1 MLARSLIIGDM
12 PERALLARVVGP
24 DARDLVG
31 AKRPGNYAGI
41 EFAYVFPGEL
51 AIRGSRIRRDEPD
64 IEISY
69 ADDGREIRTE
79 KRKYIAAVGAPN
91 LLYFYAPTPPELV
104 NDTKVRVLI
113 CEGEKKVLCA
123 WFLSTYNSS
132 EPRFLPVGIPGVWGW
147 RGKVGTVETANGR
160 RRSVTGPIPDLARI
174 PWVGREVLIAF
185 DSDVSTNPEVGNARA
200 ALARELRKR
209 GAAHVRYVEIPS
221 REEL

>member
-1 MLARSLIIGDM
+1 MLARSLITGDL
-12 PERALLARVVGP
+12 PDRALLARVVGP

-51 AIRGSRIRRDEPD
+51 GIRGSRIRRDEPD

-69 ADDGREIRTE
+69 TEDGREIRKE
-79 KRKYIAAVGAPN
+79 LRKYVAAVGARN
-91 LLYFYAPTPPELV
+91 LLYFYPPTPPELV

-123 WFLSTYNSS
+123 WYLSTYNSS
-132 EPRFLPVGIPGVWGW
+132 EPRFLPIGIAGVWGW
-147 RGKVGTVETANGR
+147 RSKIGTVETASGQ
-160 RRSVTGPIPDLARI
+160 RRSVTGPIADLNRI
-174 PWVGREVLIAF
+174 PWEGREVLIAF
-185 DSDVSTNPEVGNARA
+185 DSDVCTNPEVAGARA
-200 ALARELRKR
+200 ALARHLRKR
-209 GAAHVRYVEIPS
+209 GAARVRYVEIPS